1 MSKFTSRKQIRQ
13 EKEYLYRKK
22 MEMDKRERE
31 QKKKRI
37 QQARDNNTAIPS
49 DLRGEALQLLRSN
62 EFDDAGGE
70 GVTSSIDDEYRW
82 VGVND
87 PNILITTSHNPSS
100 SLKQFIKEFSL
111 LLPNATRINRGNA
124 NLNSLIKS
132 SRDNGVTDFIVLT
145 EVRGKPTGLQICHLP
160 YGPTAYFEISDVIM
174 RSEIP
179 GVRNMSEAYPNLI
192 FHNFGTHHVPQR
204 IKTILQALFPVPKEG
219 SKRVMG
225 FANLDDHIAF
235 RHYTYTKPDHKTVDL
250 EEAGPR
256 FTLKPYK
263 IIRGTLDEESTA
275 EKEWQP
281 GKHTNTAGKVQWL
294 SRMKE

>member
-1 MSKFTSRKQIRQ
+1 
-13 EKEYLYRKK
+13 
-22 MEMDKRERE
+22 MDKRERE
-31 QKKKRI
+31 LKKKRI

-62 EFDDAGGE
+62 EFDDAEGE

-82 VGVND
+82 LGVND

-145 EVRGKPTGLQICHLP
+145 EVRGKPTGLEICHLP
-160 YGPTAYFEISDVIM
+160 YGPTAYFNISDVIM

-225 FANLDDHIAF
+225 FA
-235 RHYTYTKPDHKTVDL
+235 KPDHKTVDL

-263 IIRGTLDEESTA
+263 IFRGTLDEESTA

-281 GKHTNTAGKVQWL
+281 GKHTNTAGKMQWL